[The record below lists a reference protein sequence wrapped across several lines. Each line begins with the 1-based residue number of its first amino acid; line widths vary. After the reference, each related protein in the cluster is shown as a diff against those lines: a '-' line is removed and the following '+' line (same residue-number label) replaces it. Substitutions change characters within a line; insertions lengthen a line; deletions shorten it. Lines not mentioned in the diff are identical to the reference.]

1 MVEWKH
7 CKRLN
12 CVLTESS
19 RIIWLQGY
27 LGLATWNII
36 IFNIILKV
44 FWGRTGHYEEL
55 LRVKLE
61 IGEGE
66 KNPPFYQN
74 LQNDFFFLQRI
85 AVMYNKW
92 IEWHPCSSLLFF
104 LTAYYRS
111 LLLLILA
118 VKVPLIVWQLWCGY
132 NLRFKAPA
140 NLTIEAPGTSL
151 MKVKRESKNTGV
163 GSSIGNKGIIV
174 SMKNG

>member
-1 MVEWKH
+1 MIRNSWTKFCTLFSSIQICLGNELVTKIFIFFFLNLTKVFGVCSRWIENYEEQIYFTSELAELWNSHMVEWKH

-74 LQNDFFFLQRI
+74 LQNDFFFAKNSSDVQQMDWMTPLQLPI
-85 AVMYNKW
+85 
-92 IEWHPCSSLLFF
+92 IFF
-104 LTAYYRS
+104 NS
-111 LLLLILA
+111 IL
-118 VKVPLIVWQLWCGY
+118 
-132 NLRFKAPA
+132 
-140 NLTIEAPGTSL
+140 
-151 MKVKRESKNTGV
+151 
-163 GSSIGNKGIIV
+163 
-174 SMKNG
+174 